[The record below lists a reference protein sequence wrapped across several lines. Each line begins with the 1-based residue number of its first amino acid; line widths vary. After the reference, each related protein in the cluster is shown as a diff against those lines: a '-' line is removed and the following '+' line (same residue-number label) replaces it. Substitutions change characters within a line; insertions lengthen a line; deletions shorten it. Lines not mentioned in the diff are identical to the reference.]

1 MHAQCFGAKM
11 FLSRTVDSPLPRKMK
26 RLLLFSLPSLVL
38 LGLIGMTGWRWW
50 RKRERRIRH
59 SSAASQQGH
68 TTLYTGQR
76 SPAGSEDSG
85 VVDTGPNSQ
94 TGDSRKNSEEDLT
107 AIHPPPSKPPRLH
120 SKTKTESEKPIPSW
134 RFPKASS
141 DVQSELL
148 SDVDSL
154 SSGEG
159 LLSKSQHFEISA
171 IAGNKSKGVTVSRSA
186 SLLGS
191 DSFHLPTEGV
201 QKSFSTP
208 TMGGDNWRDRKRV
221 MVQLPR
227 DLVGR
232 FIGKQGRNIKSLMV
246 EANGAHV
253 YVNQK
258 NLSKDALIVP
268 CTVQGTADQVEQALQ
283 IIATRY
289 PELDLPNQLDKDWST
304 QPPLPSPLFGT
315 PRLNGETWDTVLP
328 PTSIPSSPFS
338 AMVSYIESLS
348 RLWIVPYERSRELDE
363 QHQGMSYTY
372 CYAAATGNDTVHAS
386 EGDDGLLKKFCAVRV
401 SDIHWLRGQIAKFSD
416 DGVNYEVLLV
426 DYGSTVIVPHSAI
439 RPLR

>member
-1 MHAQCFGAKM
+1 
-11 FLSRTVDSPLPRKMK
+11 
-26 RLLLFSLPSLVL
+26 
-38 LGLIGMTGWRWW
+38 MTGWRWW
-50 RKRERRIRH
+50 RKRERRVRH
-59 SSAASQQGH
+59 PSAVIQDGH
-68 TTLYTGQR
+68 TTLFTEQR

-94 TGDSRKNSEEDLT
+94 AGDSRKNSEEDLT

-120 SKTKTESEKPIPSW
+120 GKPKTESEKPIPNW
-134 RFPKASS
+134 RYPKASS

-154 SSGEG
+154 SSGDC
-159 LLSKSQHFEISA
+159 LPSKTQHLEISN
-171 IAGNKSKGVTVSRSA
+171 ITGNKPKGIPVSRSA
-186 SLLGS
+186 SDS
-191 DSFHLPTEGV
+191 ESFHFLGEGV

-232 FIGKQGRNIKSLMV
+232 FIGKQGRNIKSLMS
-246 EANGAHV
+246 EADGAHV

-268 CTVQGTADQVEQALQ
+268 CTVQGTAGQVEQALQ

-315 PRLNGETWDTVLP
+315 PRLNGETWDIVLP
-328 PTSIPSSPFS
+328 PTSIPSCPFS
-338 AMVSYIESLS
+338 AMVTYIESLS
-348 RLWIVPYERSRELDE
+348 RLWIVPYDRSRELDE
-363 QHQGMSYTY
+363 QHQSMSYTY

-386 EGDDGLLKKFCAVRV
+386 EGDEGLLKKFCAVRV